1 MASRGS
7 GASFCFRSDIGG
19 TRQELTDNHDANTG
33 RVSAMKKLILI
44 LVLLTAATV
53 ALGLPAAIGWFVQKG
68 ISSTVDERLP
78 DAQVEWDRGWFR
90 SGVRI
95 EDEDFSA
102 RLNFRHASPGA
113 GWVSVDGL
121 INLVAAAAA
130 IDIDARVS
138 LGGTL
143 TVNAQA
149 PALDVPGPVTWQY
162 DAPSLRAVAEQGGD
176 TRVSGTADGLLVV
189 DGIGNRLAFAEPVL
203 DFKLDSES
211 MQTASGRLTLTA
223 RRVGRPESRI
233 MVNIS
238 SINANAIAELV
249 QALRQLAGAEPESAA
264 AGLGAIGAASAWQ
277 QLAAAGLTV
286 ELDELVLDGQA
297 RLSGR
302 WIPDNR
308 QLTLNG
314 EGDRATIVDWWSNIV
329 GLAQQIPPEEGRSR
343 ARQTLE
349 DLAAQGAITLG
360 RRQVTVNIDS
370 QAAAEAAI
378 E

>member
-1 MASRGS
+1 MR
-7 GASFCFRSDIGG
+7 
-19 TRQELTDNHDANTG
+19 
-33 RVSAMKKLILI
+33 
-44 LVLLTAATV
+44 
-53 ALGLPAAIGWFVQKG
+53 
-68 ISSTVDERLP
+68 
-78 DAQVEWDRGWFR
+78 
-90 SGVRI
+90 
-95 EDEDFSA
+95 
-102 RLNFRHASPGA
+102 RHLH
-113 GWVSVDGL
+113 GL